1 MNIKF
6 TPLLLIFYMLLSC
19 SETAEPVSYGCSL
32 NPSSLSEAETL
43 WECKAISSYEMN
55 LSRSCN
61 CMNYIPYHIVVKD
74 NEVISIE
81 VIYYSDEDQK
91 YREEMEASYGESIW
105 EYDYYSFSVDDLFEE
120 INNRMSQNPADVV
133 IEYDE
138 NYGFPTK
145 ASFDMDLMIVDEEIG
160 YYISDFKPL

>member
-1 MNIKF
+1 
-6 TPLLLIFYMLLSC
+6 
-19 SETAEPVSYGCSL
+19 
-32 NPSSLSEAETL
+32 
-43 WECKAISSYEMN
+43 
-55 LSRSCN
+55 
-61 CMNYIPYHIVVKD
+61 MNYLPYHIVVKD

-81 VIYYSDEDQK
+81 VIYYSAEDQK

-105 EYDYYSFSVDDLFEE
+105 EYDYYSFSVDNLFEE
-120 INNRMSQNPADVV
+120 INSRMSQNPADVV
-133 IEYDE
+133 IDYDE